1 MKKEM
6 EDAIFQERRNKKKEK
21 RKENKKFPY
30 KKGGKYRCSV
40 KEKIR
45 K

>member
-1 MKKEM
+1 M
-6 EDAIFQERRNKKKEK
+6 EDIIFQEKRNKKKDR

-30 KKGGKYRCSV
+30 KIGGKYRSDY